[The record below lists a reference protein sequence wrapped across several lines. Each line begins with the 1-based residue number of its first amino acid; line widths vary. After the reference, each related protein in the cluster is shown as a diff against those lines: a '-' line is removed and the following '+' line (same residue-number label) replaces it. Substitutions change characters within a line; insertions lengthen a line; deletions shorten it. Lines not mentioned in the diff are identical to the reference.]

1 MSPMISLGLAVAS
14 VATMVMGLTGA
25 GPGPAH
31 GEPSTIVRVELTEYA
46 LTPARVTLQ
55 VGKPITLKV
64 VNRGRMTHMFASSYL
79 ASRDLEVEGGEMEV
93 DAPNGIKYVK
103 LRPGK
108 SAEIKFTPEARG
120 TFDME
125 CDMTHAG
132 RLHRELGMKG
142 VVVVE

>member
-1 MSPMISLGLAVAS
+1 MSPMIRLGLAVAS
-14 VATMVMGLTGA
+14 VGIVVMGLTGA

-93 DAPNGIKYVK
+93 DAPNGINVK

-125 CDMTHAG
+125 CDMMHAG